1 MKLDDYFANGFRN
14 FLILVVL
21 IIIIYFIIF
30 LSIERKIKE
39 FNRRFPDR
47 AVSVP
52 FVSAAV
58 RVAYFLIGFVIIGFQ
73 VLPLRPAME
82 VMLDASGV
90 LAICITFAARESFS
104 NYIAGFLLT
113 IHKPFL
119 IGDRISIQDPHISGT
134 VKDITFRHT
143 MIETENGGIVTVPN
157 AIMNAVAIEDQ
168 SKIKKTR
175 QKKKPDKK

>member
-1 MKLDDYFANGFRN
+1 MKYDEYFAHGLKN
-14 FLILVVL
+14 FVILSVL
-21 IIIIYFIIF
+21 IIVIYFIIF
-30 LSIERKIKE
+30 LSIERKINE
-39 FNRRFPDR
+39 FNKRFPER

-58 RVAYFLIGFVIIGFQ
+58 RVAYFLIGFVIIGYQ
-73 VLPLRPAME
+73 ILPFRPAME
-82 VMLDASGV
+82 IILDASGV

-119 IGDRISIQDPHISGT
+119 IGDKIAIQSPKITGT

-143 MIETENGGIVTVPN
+143 TIETESGSIVTVPN
-157 AIMNAVAIEDQ
+157 AIMNSVAIEDL
-168 SKIKKTR
+168 SKVKKS
-175 QKKKPDKK
+175 KKKKAD

>member
-1 MKLDDYFANGFRN
+1 MKLDDYFAHGFES
-14 FLILVVL
+14 FLILSVL
-21 IIIIYFIIF
+21 IIVIYFIIF
-30 LSIERKIKE
+30 LSIEKKIKT
-39 FNRRFPDR
+39 FNARYPDR

-58 RVAYFLIGFVIIGFQ
+58 RVAYFLIGFVIVGYQI
-73 VLPLRPAME
+73 LPFRPAME
-82 VMLDASGV
+82 IILDASGV

-119 IGDRISIQDPHISGT
+119 IGDKISMQAPDIAGI

-143 MIETENGGIVTVPN
+143 IIETESGSIVTIPN
-157 AIMNAVAIEDQ
+157 SIMNSVAIEDL
-168 SKIKKTR
+168 SKVKKTK
-175 QKKKPDKK
+175 QKKKTK